1 MLSDGPE
8 FELHFAV
15 FVILVAVIFPH
26 LDLSCSDSFCLSW
39 CVLKTA
45 KTELFCLNVFVIFFV
60 CFHIFLQLSIRLQLH
75 TETKRSILNHSI

>member
-45 KTELFCLNVFVIFFV
+45 KTELFCLNVFVIFLFV
-60 CFHIFLQLSIRLQLH
+60 FIFFFNYQFDYNYTQRLKDLF
-75 TETKRSILNHSI
+75 